1 MRASSLPT
9 AVLIALLAAC
19 GGPSRDVLVER
30 ALKASPATPPPV
42 AAEGQRTVVIETEDG
57 TYVATSG
64 EDVALPEAF
73 PADVRLPADG
83 RVVAAASL
91 GEAITVSLRSPRALA
106 LVREDFLGGLGRAGW
121 RQVEV
126 AADEHLQVVGYAK
139 PGRRLEANLV
149 AEADGG
155 TTLTIGLQPV
165 AN

>member
-1 MRASSLPT
+1 MRAPAFATL
-9 AVLIALLAAC
+9 LLALLAAC
-19 GGPSRDVLVER
+19 GGPSREALVER
-30 ALKASPATPPPV
+30 ALQSSRPTPLPET
-42 AAEGQRTVVIETEDG
+42 AGGQRTVVIETDDG

-64 EDVALPEAF
+64 EDVALPPGF

-91 GEAITVSLRSPRALA
+91 GPAVTVSLRSPRALA
-106 LVREDFLGGLGRAGW
+106 LVRDDFLGALGRSGW
-121 RQVEV
+121 RRIEG
-126 AADEHLQVVGYAK
+126 AADTRQQVVGYAK

-149 AEADGG
+149 AEDDGG

>member
-9 AVLIALLAAC
+9 AALLALLAAC
-19 GGPSRDVLVER
+19 GGPSRDALVER
-30 ALKASPATPPPV
+30 ALQARPATPPP
-42 AAEGQRTVVIETEDG
+42 APAEGQRTVVIETEDG

-83 RVVAAASL
+83 QVVAAASL
-91 GEAITVSLRSPRALA
+91 GPALTVSLRSPRALA
-106 LVREDFLGGLGRAGW
+106 LVREDFLAGLGRAGW
-121 RQVEV
+121 RRVEGTG
-126 AADEHLQVVGYAK
+126 DEQLHVVGYAK

-149 AEADGG
+149 AEADGS